1 MKLIKLNPTVFE
13 EVIYDNCETCLVAFT
28 RKDCHVC
35 MEVIPLLEEIA
46 ERYTGKFGFYSVDV
60 EEEKDLYNRF
70 PLRGVPSIMF
80 FKDGSFQGKLA
91 GKVEEEQIHQKIA
104 KML

>member
-1 MKLIKLNPTVFE
+1 MELKKLNPISFE
-13 EVIYDNCETCLVAFT
+13 EVIYDNCENCLVVFS

-35 MEVIPLLEEIA
+35 MEVVPLIEEIA
-46 ERYTGKFGFYSVDV
+46 EKYIGKFGFYSVDV

-80 FKDGSFQGKLA
+80 FNDGNYKGKLA
-91 GKVEEEQIHQKIA
+91 GKVEEEQIEEKIA
-104 KML
+104 EML